1 MSDMMMEEVLGIE
14 AKKLL
19 LGCLILIETVWQ
31 PKELSLLNCFLKKL
45 LAAPNTSGEQSGGG
59 TTTLLFLALS
69 VPFSHYNG
77 ISRKQVTLQRG

>member
-19 LGCLILIETVWQ
+19 LKCLKLIEDSVAA
-31 PKELSLLNCFLKKL
+31 KGAFLLNCFLKKL
-45 LAAPNTSGEQSGGG
+45 LAAPNTTGEHSGGG
-59 TTTLLFLALS
+59 TTTLLLLALS

-77 ISRKQVTLQRG
+77 ISRKHVTFQRG